1 MGVLIASFLVKLFFT
16 QDVTIRFHLRNT
28 VVKAVRTKMTEREVQ
43 SQGRKEA
50 APLGEGKQLM
60 VPRPLPP
67 ALLPQRRTRG

>member
-1 MGVLIASFLVKLFFT
+1 
-16 QDVTIRFHLRNT
+16 
-28 VVKAVRTKMTEREVQ
+28 MTEREVQ